1 MKVGPSLIDRAAAA
15 RPKNH
20 IFMSVV
26 AFSDLLRHLDCALKA
41 LPENRST
48 SPAILPNMGPR
59 ERPPSP
65 PTRSNPAV
73 GRPYSEGMGNMTPF
87 AAQERQLAH
96 KQHGCIHYFD
106 PLPSC
111 GHKTLPRPSEN
122 CRQHDI
128 MPPPKEAPRA
138 RCSAPKTTSRDPS
151 FHKSGLRYLFE
162 PPPTGFRRI
171 TTLLRCTDV
180 RSAP

>member
-111 GHKTLPRPSEN
+111 GHKPCQDQAKIVDNTTS
-122 CRQHDI
+122 C
-128 MPPPKEAPRA
+128 PPKEAPRA

-151 FHKSGLRYLFE
+151 FHKSGLRCLFE